1 VLGDHQDTVMA
12 EDWLRRAIDDP
23 EKSPTV
29 RHLVE
34 VEQDLRVALRA
45 QWPTVWRKAQAK
57 KLHTWL

>member
-1 VLGDHQDTVMA
+1 
-12 EDWLRRAIDDP
+12 
-23 EKSPTV
+23 V